1 MPMIM
6 LMNTLTKSKTP
17 TLRPDQV
24 IWLGRVLTLSCD
36 DSQRNRRKINV
47 PFSAMEGFGRTKTTG
62 REPYEGNP
70 HVRF

>member
-6 LMNTLTKSKTP
+6 LMNVLTKLKTP
-17 TLRPDQV
+17 TPRPDQV
-24 IWLGRVLTLSCD
+24 IWLRYVLSLRVTIAGGTAGK
-36 DSQRNRRKINV
+36 KIV
-47 PFSAMEGFGRTKTTG
+47 PLSAMEGFGRTTTTG

>member
-6 LMNTLTKSKTP
+6 LMNVLTKSKTP

-24 IWLGRVLTLSCD
+24 RWLRYVLSLRVAIAGGTAGKIVPLSG
-36 DSQRNRRKINV
+36 
-47 PFSAMEGFGRTKTTG
+47 MEGFGRTITTG
-62 REPYEGNP
+62 REPYEGKP

>member
-6 LMNTLTKSKTP
+6 LIYVLTKSKTP
-17 TLRPDQV
+17 TPRPDQV
-24 IWLGRVLTLSCD
+24 IWLRYVLNPRVTIAGGTAG
-36 DSQRNRRKINV
+36 KIV
-47 PFSAMEGFGRTKTTG
+47 PLSAMEGFGRTKTTG